1 MGISIPLIYFFV
13 NRTIEID
20 ILPFR
25 SEILENNSK
34 PSGFYSSKFQ
44 KIDNFIQTEELNR
57 NKSFVIKSNILGKY
71 DYFDGNKI
79 IGITKTVNNKRL
91 EEKVINGLK
100 NIPQDA
106 ISYDF
111 ERIYDIVNLYINIKP
126 KNNISKLIRYI
137 SEYYQK
143 DKKLFKYKLEPPK
156 EYNPIFRDLNFL
168 VSYFKLNNLNF
179 EKYFEIKN
187 WIKKSLQ
194 ELDFK
199 SDEIIPEINEDPII
213 TSKKQT
219 LLFIKYSP
227 ILSLISLLG
236 KDFFADII
244 KEKQESIIFL
254 IKSWDNVFTKSLKN
268 GSVWD
273 LDHPA
278 IPGVIS
284 FYLVSKNFYDYPN
297 QDWIAKMNAIK
308 KWFLDFDKNRDLAFY
323 VWPIINYY
331 FYNKNN
337 LDFEITKK
345 TEDLVNYNF
354 DYQLFPNKPDISQ
367 TIFLYQIFDSE
378 NKKNNINSK
387 LKPTIEDY
395 FNKTLKQAQNYD
407 DFFLDLYNFVFFKVR
422 YDSNFFIL
430 NNDFLENILSYAKF
444 VKNPVDFF
452 YFFKTVAL
460 LSAFLDTKTKI
471 TISEAVANNV
481 INAKL
486 EKNSPFLF
494 KFINLFLKFIVKN
507 EFINDKEIVDYLNA
521 NLEVKNI
528 KNPQFFE
535 LLFLYLEFIK
545 SIKIISENKLDYKKL
560 ENFILGIKN
569 EIFQEISKKS
579 GKTPFLNIKTIYL
592 AYQIDW
598 LVKNGTN

>member
-1 MGISIPLIYFFV
+1 
-13 NRTIEID
+13 
-20 ILPFR
+20 
-25 SEILENNSK
+25 
-34 PSGFYSSKFQ
+34 
-44 KIDNFIQTEELNR
+44 
-57 NKSFVIKSNILGKY
+57 
-71 DYFDGNKI
+71 
-79 IGITKTVNNKRL
+79 
-91 EEKVINGLK
+91 
-100 NIPQDA
+100 
-106 ISYDF
+106 
-111 ERIYDIVNLYINIKP
+111 
-126 KNNISKLIRYI
+126 
-137 SEYYQK
+137 
-143 DKKLFKYKLEPPK
+143 
-156 EYNPIFRDLNFL
+156 
-168 VSYFKLNNLNF
+168 
-179 EKYFEIKN
+179 
-187 WIKKSLQ
+187 
-194 ELDFK
+194 
-199 SDEIIPEINEDPII
+199 
-213 TSKKQT
+213 
-219 LLFIKYSP
+219 
-227 ILSLISLLG
+227 
-236 KDFFADII
+236 
-244 KEKQESIIFL
+244 
-254 IKSWDNVFTKSLKN
+254 
-268 GSVWD
+268 
-273 LDHPA
+273 
-278 IPGVIS
+278 
-284 FYLVSKNFYDYPN
+284 
-297 QDWIAKMNAIK
+297 MNAIK

-331 FYNKNN
+331 FYNKDN

-378 NKKNNINSK
+378 NKKNNVNSK

-422 YDSNFFIL
+422 YDSNLFIL

>member
-1 MGISIPLIYFFV
+1 M
-13 NRTIEID
+13 
-20 ILPFR
+20 
-25 SEILENNSK
+25 
-34 PSGFYSSKFQ
+34 
-44 KIDNFIQTEELNR
+44 
-57 NKSFVIKSNILGKY
+57 
-71 DYFDGNKI
+71 
-79 IGITKTVNNKRL
+79 
-91 EEKVINGLK
+91 
-100 NIPQDA
+100 
-106 ISYDF
+106 
-111 ERIYDIVNLYINIKP
+111 
-126 KNNISKLIRYI
+126 
-137 SEYYQK
+137 
-143 DKKLFKYKLEPPK
+143 
-156 EYNPIFRDLNFL
+156 
-168 VSYFKLNNLNF
+168 
-179 EKYFEIKN
+179 
-187 WIKKSLQ
+187 
-194 ELDFK
+194 
-199 SDEIIPEINEDPII
+199 
-213 TSKKQT
+213 
-219 LLFIKYSP
+219 
-227 ILSLISLLG
+227 
-236 KDFFADII
+236 
-244 KEKQESIIFL
+244 
-254 IKSWDNVFTKSLKN
+254 
-268 GSVWD
+268 
-273 LDHPA
+273 
-278 IPGVIS
+278 
-284 FYLVSKNFYDYPN
+284 
-297 QDWIAKMNAIK
+297 
-308 KWFLDFDKNRDLAFY
+308 
-323 VWPIINYY
+323 
-331 FYNKNN
+331 
-337 LDFEITKK
+337 
-345 TEDLVNYNF
+345 
-354 DYQLFPNKPDISQ
+354 
-367 TIFLYQIFDSE
+367 
-378 NKKNNINSK
+378 
-387 LKPTIEDY
+387 KPTIEDY